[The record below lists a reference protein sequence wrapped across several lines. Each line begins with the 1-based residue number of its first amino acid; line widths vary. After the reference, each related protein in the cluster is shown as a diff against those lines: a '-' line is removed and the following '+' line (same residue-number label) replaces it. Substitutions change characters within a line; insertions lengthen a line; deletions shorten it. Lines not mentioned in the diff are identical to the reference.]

1 MPRIARKEIPDCY
14 TAYTAARVAANET
27 NDCAVIAIAAATGT
41 DYATVRDLLA
51 AAGRKTRHGTQR
63 AASYLVLDK
72 LGFDRIPV
80 VPEMM
85 IAQYPKAHQ
94 ILKSVTS
101 HHPRRFNKI
110 WSDGNTYL
118 FFFSGHVAAV
128 IDGTLID
135 WSINRALQCT
145 EIYKIVRRTPAPVAA
160 PVRLAAQLPN
170 S

>member
-1 MPRIARKEIPDCY
+1 
-14 TAYTAARVAANET
+14 V
-27 NDCAVIAIAAATGT
+27 VAIAAATGT
-41 DYATVRDLLA
+41 DYAQVRDLLA
-51 AAGRKTRHGTQR
+51 AAGRKARHGTYR
-63 AASYLVLDK
+63 AATYAVLDK

-80 VPEMM
+80 EQSMM
-85 IAQYPKAHQ
+85 IGQYPKAHQ

-110 WSDGNTYL
+110 WRDGNTYL
-118 FFFSGHVAAV
+118 FFFSAHVAAV
-128 IDGTLID
+128 VDGTLVD
-135 WSINRALQCT
+135 WSLNRALQCT